1 MKKPTR
7 VLLSIEPQLCKEL
20 LKQSLANY
28 AEVEI
33 VGESCNYIEC
43 LALLAQRQ
51 THVWIHSSEASLD
64 LNVMHLRAY
73 EIAPELVIVRV
84 NSQDAAATLQVQV
97 NSVSE
102 LLDFT
107 SQWKSG
113 VESAYS
119 H

>member
-1 MKKPTR
+1 MKKQTK
-7 VLLSIEPQLCKEL
+7 VLLSIEPQICKEL
-20 LKQSLANY
+20 LRQSLASY
-28 AEVEI
+28 VDVEI

-43 LALLAQRQ
+43 LALIAQRHV
-51 THVWIHSSEASLD
+51 HVWIHASESGPD
-64 LNVMHLRAY
+64 LNAMHSRAY

-84 NSQDAAATLQVQV
+84 NSKDPTATLQVQV
-97 NSVSE
+97 NSVCD

>member
-1 MKKPTR
+1 MKQTR

-20 LKQSLANY
+20 LRQTLANY
-28 AEVEI
+28 ADVEV
-33 VGESCNYIEC
+33 VGESCSYIEC
-43 LALLAQRQ
+43 LALIAQRQ
-51 THVWIHSSEASLD
+51 VHVWIHSSENSPD
-64 LNVMHLRAY
+64 LNVMHARAY
-73 EIAPELVIVRV
+73 EIAPELVIMHV
-84 NSQDAAATLQVQV
+84 NSQDQAATLQVQV
-97 NSVSE
+97 SSVCE

>member
-1 MKKPTR
+1 MKKQTK
-7 VLLSIEPQLCKEL
+7 VLLSVEPPICKEL
-20 LKQSLANY
+20 IRHNLASF
-28 AEVEI
+28 AEVEV

-43 LALLAQRQ
+43 LALISQRQ
-51 THVWIHSSEASLD
+51 VHVWIHSSENGPD
-64 LNVMHLRAY
+64 LIAMQARAY

-84 NSQDAAATLQVQV
+84 NSEDPTATVQVQL
-97 NSVSE
+97 NSICD

-107 SQWKSG
+107 TQWKSG

>member
-1 MKKPTR
+1 MKKQTR
-7 VLLSIEPQLCKEL
+7 VLLSIEPLLCKEL
-20 LKQSLANY
+20 LRQNLVNY

-43 LALLAQRQ
+43 LAMIAQRQ
-51 THVWIHSSEASLD
+51 VHVWIHSSENSPT
-64 LNVMHLRAY
+64 LNVMYSRAY

-84 NSQDAAATLQVQV
+84 NSQDPAATLQVQV
-97 NSVSE
+97 NSVCE

-113 VESAYS
+113 VESAFS
-119 H
+119 N

>member
-1 MKKPTR
+1 MKKQTR

-20 LKQSLANY
+20 LRQSLANY
-28 AEVEI
+28 TDVEV
-33 VGESCNYIEC
+33 VGESCNFIEC
-43 LALLAQRQ
+43 LALIAQRQ
-51 THVWIHSSEASLD
+51 VHVWIHSSENSPD
-64 LNVMHLRAY
+64 LNLMHSRAY

-84 NSQDAAATLQVQV
+84 NSQDPVATLQVQV
-97 NSVSE
+97 NSVCE

-107 SQWKSG
+107 NLWKAG

>member
-1 MKKPTR
+1 MKNSTR
-7 VLLSIEPQLCKEL
+7 VLLSIEPQICKEL
-20 LKQSLANY
+20 LRQNLSNY

-33 VGESCNYIEC
+33 VGEACNYIEC

-51 THVWIHSSEASLD
+51 VHVWIHSSENSPE
-64 LNVMHLRAY
+64 LNAMISRAY
-73 EIAPELVIVRV
+73 EITPELVIVRI
-84 NSQDAAATLQVQV
+84 NSQDPAAILQVQV
-97 NSVSE
+97 NSVCE

>member
-7 VLLSIEPQLCKEL
+7 VLLSIEPLLCKEL
-20 LKQSLANY
+20 LIQTLANY
-28 AEVEI
+28 ADVEV

-43 LALLAQRQ
+43 LALIAQRQ
-51 THVWIHSSEASLD
+51 VHVWIHSSENGPDLD
-64 LNVMHLRAY
+64 VMLSRAY
-73 EIAPELVIVRV
+73 EVAPELVTVRV
-84 NSQDAAATLQVQV
+84 SSQDPAVTLQVQV
-97 NSVSE
+97 NSVCE